1 MYKYLS
7 KDRCKIKNYTFHFEV
22 EDILQQFAAA
32 LNDIIVKRYNI
43 SRAAEDQI
51 RVNFVY
57 APKTR
62 TLNEIINKAQHT
74 KMPCI
79 SISIASIRRNSNR
92 VFNKIDGS
100 WWADTLSRTPSAAKW
115 INLLQPVPIDIA
127 VNVSILS
134 RFQTDVDQILA
145 NFIPYS
151 DPYFVISWRWPDIIP
166 FSDFEIRSHVKWGE
180 NVNFQ
185 YPVDISKEQAYW
197 TNADTSFTIESW
209 MFKNQ
214 PPDGKPIYV
223 IDHSFTAVSGMDD
236 YNVMKSF
243 EDGFNTDYRVISA
256 RPQSMLV
263 DPAYAYMGNVT
274 IPYEKD
280 FIVMG
285 KQMDLINTVYLSS
298 NDWSMF
304 NYSTTGDFVTSG
316 PAMVSSFS
324 VSSFSASASYP
335 PFMGIELL
343 SSYWTSMDKNHMEF
357 TFTPLQTGVFDV
369 ILLNKAG
376 YGILSNDCIR
386 PTLNPYKVGSDEY
399 NNYVEYQYPCVSG
412 IEIRSV

>member
-1 MYKYLS
+1 MS

-22 EDILQQFAAA
+22 EDILRQFAAA
-32 LNDIIVKRYNI
+32 LNDIIVKRYNNG
-43 SRAAEDQI
+43 RVAEDQI

-79 SISIASIRRNSNR
+79 SISMAGLRRNSNR

-100 WWADTLSRTPSAAKW
+100 WWADTLSRNPSAAKW
-115 INLLQPVPIDIA
+115 VNLLQPVPVDIT

-134 RFQTDVDQILA
+134 RFQSDVDQILA

-151 DPYFVISWRWPDIIP
+151 DPYFVISWKWPDIIP
-166 FSDFEIRSHVKWGE
+166 FSDFEIRSHVKWSE

-185 YPVDISKEQAYW
+185 YPVDISKEAPYW

-223 IDHSFTAVSGMDD
+223 IEHSFGAVSAIDT

-243 EDGFNTDYRVISA
+243 EDLYNTDYRVVSA

-263 DPAYAYMGNVT
+263 DPAYAYMGTET

-285 KQMDLINTVYLSS
+285 KMMDYVNTVYLSS

-304 NYSTTGDFVTSG
+304 NYSTTGDFITSG
-316 PAMVSSFS
+316 PALVSSFS
-324 VSSFSASASYP
+324 VSSFSASAAYP
-335 PFMGIELL
+335 SFMGIELL
-343 SSYWTSMDKNHMEF
+343 SSYWTSMDKNHLEF
-357 TFTPLQTGVFDV
+357 TFTPQQTGVFDV
-369 ILLNKAG
+369 ILLNQAG
-376 YGILSNDCIR
+376 YGVLSKDCIR
-386 PTLNPYKVGSDEY
+386 PTLNPYKEGTDEY
-399 NNYVEYQYPCVSG
+399 NNYVEYQYPCISG
-412 IEIRSV
+412 IQIRSV